1 MELIERYL
9 QAVKFGLP
17 KRQRDDIIAELS
29 EDIYAQIEERETAL
43 GRKLTEAEVEEILK
57 QRGHP
62 LLVANRF
69 LPQESLIGPV
79 YFPIYRFVLKIFAY
93 GYLLP
98 ATLVWIGLMIFSPSY
113 RFEQTHPSWFH
124 AFASLFSYLWFTFCL
139 VVVPLTIAFVVLER
153 QQARVRYFDHWNP
166 GKLPPV
172 RNLNL
177 IPRHSSAIAVAFNLI
192 FFVLWAVYAHSLEM
206 RFGSVLH
213 ISFQPQWLWFFW
225 GYLALSLGNAALS
238 SANLMHPYWTI
249 TRAKLRLFSDAVG
262 AVIFCWLMKAN
273 ILAGISITNLSAEK
287 AIGLT
292 QAINHRMTTLFPA
305 AVVVGLV
312 VIATG
317 IYRIVRLKPAEGNS
331 LP

>member
-29 EDIYAQIEERETAL
+29 EDIYAQIEERETVL

-192 FFVLWAVYAHSLEM
+192 FVVLWAVYAHSLEM

-305 AVVVGLV
+305 AIVIGLV
-312 VIATG
+312 AIAIN
-317 IYRIVRLKPAEGNS
+317 IYRIARLQRRPQ
-331 LP
+331 